1 MVLHFPAPTTLPEDY
16 VFQSCSDSFFSHL
29 PTIVENNNWLEFAY
43 PIPLTQ
49 HQKLYIRS
57 SYKVITK
64 NALSKANPNHR
75 KYSIISGTPGIG
87 KSMFLFYIFWQLVKE
102 GKCVLFVTREP
113 DIYFDGNSTFEYPQ
127 YPLPSDHQFW
137 TFDLWCLVDSKDP
150 TNIPGFPVDACSVIL
165 SITPLSDFI
174 SGFSKLV
181 PAPPIFYMPLW
192 TREELEVVAPLY
204 SNVANIWMNRF
215 ELLGGV
221 PHLVLEQTEQDPT
234 SILISACKQCEL
246 EDCIKLV
253 SIHSK
258 SHPKQRLFKNLFILS
273 QVHLIKMQSLLGSCA
288 GNPLMPNFGGFQ
300 MTVGKNHDIKGGTS
314 SDLEKLGP
322 HGNKLYFLLPPL
334 HFESFTK
341 KTPQTINQFAILIPY
356 PEKVQ

>member
-1 MVLHFPAPTTLPEDY
+1 EPA
-16 VFQSCSDSFFSHL
+16 
-29 PTIVENNNWLEFAY
+29 
-43 PIPLTQ
+43 
-49 HQKLYIRS
+49 
-57 SYKVITK
+57 
-64 NALSKANPNHR
+64 
-75 KYSIISGTPGIG
+75 
-87 KSMFLFYIFWQLVKE
+87 
-102 GKCVLFVTREP
+102 
-113 DIYFDGNSTFEYPQ
+113 IYFDGNSTFEYPQ
-127 YPLPSDHQFW
+127 YPLSSDHQFW

-165 SITPLSDFI
+165 STTPRS
-174 SGFSKLV
+174 
-181 PAPPIFYMPLW
+181 
-192 TREELEVVAPLY
+192 
-204 SNVANIWMNRF
+204 
-215 ELLGGV
+215 GV
-221 PHLVLEQTEQDPT
+221 PRLVLEQTEQDPT

-341 KTPQTINQFAILIPY
+341 KTPQTINQFGILIPY

>member
-288 GNPLMPNFGGFQ
+288 GNPLVAALCGYIFEP
-300 MTVGKNHDIKGGTS
+300 HAI
-314 SDLEKLGP
+314 DLLE
-322 HGNKLYFLLPPL
+322 
-334 HFESFTK
+334 
-341 KTPQTINQFAILIPY
+341 
-356 PEKVQ
+356 